1 LRRQIQGLIKPLLNL
16 LPKNDYPVLDTRL
29 FVLIWIH
36 FVLDARVATMRGL
49 FFLLNHLNFKV
60 DISTF
65 SKACKH
71 RSTEPFQVI
80 LRELQKRLKHH
91 QGEFKHLFPLDSTII
106 TLTSK
111 LFWHYK
117 QVKLTL
123 GLDINEG
130 NIGDESIIFG
140 KTNDHKIGHLVIG
153 TIPENA
159 VGINAF
165 GTQAKDRGFA
175 SWKLMDEMC
184 KRNTL
189 FIVRIRNNMK
199 LQPDNPDIRV
209 IQFFNEEENTE
220 YRLATNVTSMT
231 DEEICSAY
239 RLRWRIELL
248 WKALKMHLKLDRIIT
263 KNENGVRLQIYA
275 VLIGYLI
282 LRLLEIGHNKTY
294 ELIDKLRYLQIEIG
308 RHCSFMELV
317 GVEPLVG

>member
-1 LRRQIQGLIKPLLNL
+1 
-16 LPKNDYPVLDTRL
+16 
-29 FVLIWIH
+29 
-36 FVLDARVATMRGL
+36 
-49 FFLLNHLNFKV
+49 
-60 DISTF
+60 
-65 SKACKH
+65 
-71 RSTEPFQVI
+71 
-80 LRELQKRLKHH
+80 
-91 QGEFKHLFPLDSTII
+91 
-106 TLTSK
+106 
-111 LFWHYK
+111 
-117 QVKLTL
+117 
-123 GLDINEG
+123 
-130 NIGDESIIFG
+130 
-140 KTNDHKIGHLVIG
+140 VIG

-231 DEEICSAY
+231 DEEICEAY

-275 VLIGYLI
+275 VLIGLGVTQ
-282 LRLLEIGHNKTY
+282 LRLTGHTVV
-294 ELIDKLRYLQIEIG
+294 R
-308 RHCSFMELV
+308 
-317 GVEPLVG
+317 

>member
-1 LRRQIQGLIKPLLNL
+1 
-16 LPKNDYPVLDTRL
+16 
-29 FVLIWIH
+29 
-36 FVLDARVATMRGL
+36 M
-49 FFLLNHLNFKV
+49 
-60 DISTF
+60 
-65 SKACKH
+65 
-71 RSTEPFQVI
+71 
-80 LRELQKRLKHH
+80 
-91 QGEFKHLFPLDSTII
+91 
-106 TLTSK
+106 
-111 LFWHYK
+111 
-117 QVKLTL
+117 
-123 GLDINEG
+123 
-130 NIGDESIIFG
+130 
-140 KTNDHKIGHLVIG
+140 IG

-175 SWKLMDEMC
+175 SWQLMDEMC

-189 FIVRIRNNMK
+189 FIVRIKNNMK

-231 DEEICSAY
+231 DEEIYEAY
-239 RLRWRIELL
+239 LELL
-248 WKALKMHLKLDRIIT
+248 WKALEMHLKLDRIIT

-282 LRLLEIGHNKTY
+282 LRLLEIGQNKTY

-308 RHCSFMELV
+308 RHCTFMELV

>member
-1 LRRQIQGLIKPLLNL
+1 MRRQIQGLIKPLLNL

-36 FVLDARVATMRGL
+36 FILDARVSTMRGL
-49 FFLLNHLNFKV
+49 FFLLNHLNFRV

-71 RSTEPFQVI
+71 RSTEPFQLI
-80 LRELQKRLKHH
+80 LRELQKRLKNH
-91 QGEFKHLFPLDSTII
+91 QGEFKHLFPLDSTVI

-111 LFWHYK
+111 LFWQHK
-117 QVKLTL
+117 QVKLAL
-123 GLDINEG
+123 GFDINEG
-130 NIGDESIIFG
+130 NIGDESIVFG
-140 KTNDHKIGHLVIG
+140 ETNDHKIGHIMIG

-159 VGINAF
+159 IGINAF

-184 KRNTL
+184 QRNTL
-189 FIVRIRNNMK
+189 FIVRIKNNMK
-199 LQPDNPDIRV
+199 LQPDNPNIRV
-209 IQFFNEEENTE
+209 VQFFSSEENTE
-220 YRLATNVTSMT
+220 YRLATNVTSMS
-231 DEEICSAY
+231 DEEVCLAY

-263 KNENGVRLQIYA
+263 KSENGVRLQIYA

-282 LRLLEIGHNKTY
+282 LKLLKIGQNKTY
-294 ELIDKLRYLQIEIG
+294 ELMDKLRYLQIEIG
-308 RHCSFMELV
+308 RHCTFIELV